1 MLAQLGHV
9 HAQPLA
15 HGLTAGDAD
24 TARESED
31 HALCDARLAHALD
44 DLVARRLVR
53 LTVRV
58 TGYGLRATGYGLGL
72 EVRG

>member
-1 MLAQLGHV
+1 MLEVRRVLAQLGHV

-15 HGLTAGDAD
+15 YGLTAGDAD

-31 HALCDARLAHALD
+31 HALCDARLAHALNQ
-44 DLVARRLVR
+44 LVARRLVR

-58 TGYGLRATGYGLGL
+58 RVTGYGLRATG
-72 EVRG
+72 